1 MAYRDRVTRAKK
13 VHPGPGREHLGWWYR
28 PEVLVCGIRGHAAP
42 VANAKATLP
51 EHSALVA
58 TTTDGRRLA
67 RCLRCEA
74 WIDAPPEGATATVL
88 APLAELDLPRRGE
101 PLRDAVIVRIIAVE
115 RAVHAVAFTL
125 AAVGLWLLEADLPG
139 LQSTARR
146 LTRGATG
153 GLAGPGQVASRDI
166 ISRQLTRLLTLQR
179 HTLLV
184 LTVTATVYAVVEGVE
199 AVGLWFER
207 RWAEYLTAL
216 ATAGFLP
223 FEVRELIRRVTVVR
237 VGALVVNLAVLAW
250 LVWRKRLFGIGPA
263 AGHLDEVVAEN
274 RTQTS

>member
-1 MAYRDRVTRAKK
+1 
-13 VHPGPGREHLGWWYR
+13 
-28 PEVLVCGIRGHAAP
+28 LVCGIRGHAALAAEA
-42 VANAKATLP
+42 VTTLP
-51 EHSALVA
+51 EQSALVA

-67 RCLRCEA
+67 RCLRCDA
-74 WIDAPPEGATATVL
+74 WIDAPLDGTAKAVL
-88 APLAELDLPRRGE
+88 APLERLSMPRRG
-101 PLRDAVIVRIIAVE
+101 PALREALILRIIAVE
-115 RAVHAVAFTL
+115 RAVHSVVFTL
-125 AAVGLWLLEADLPG
+125 AAVGLWLLEAGLPG

-184 LTVTATVYAVVEGVE
+184 LSVTATIYAVVEGIE
-199 AVGLWFER
+199 AVGLWLER

-237 VGALVVNLAVLAW
+237 IGALVINLAVLGW
-250 LVWRKRLFGIGPA
+250 LVWRKRLFGVGVGRRA
-263 AGHLDEVVAEN
+263 A
-274 RTQTS
+274 QTS